1 MPIFFIKRHK
11 GLDEEKNKNRCG
23 YIYEDLNYKIRGA
36 FALCYPLIYQL
47 RFVVLVFTVLYLG
60 DGVVF

>member
-36 FALCYPLIYQL
+36 FALCYPLIY
-47 RFVVLVFTVLYLG
+47 
-60 DGVVF
+60 

>member
-11 GLDEEKNKNRCG
+11 GLDEERNKKRCG

-36 FALCYPLIYQL
+36 FALSYPIVYQL
-47 RFVVLVFTVLYLG
+47 RFVVLVFIVLYLE
-60 DGVVF
+60 DVLVF